1 MVRVVV
7 FIGLSV
13 MTTYLIGERG
23 ELGLNPT

>member
-13 MTTYLIGERG
+13 MTTYLIRERG
-23 ELGLNPT
+23 VVGLNPT